1 MDQCYHHVNHVLLL
15 RKSSVAPA
23 HVWYFHHMNSTRPNP
38 AEAPRILLVEDD
50 LTISDLV
57 AYNLERA
64 GYQVQQ
70 ERAGR
75 PGLEAALAGAA
86 DLVLLDLMLPGLDG
100 LTAAREIRRRK
111 PNLPV
116 ILLTAR
122 TDRETML
129 EGFEAGADDYVT
141 KPFDMDVLLARIQ
154 ARLRT
159 TPEVVQTTKTPPQR
173 ELGNLTLDRDGR
185 ALRAGSQSV
194 RLKPK
199 EFALLDLL
207 TSRTEHLFSREE
219 LTEAVWRQRY
229 IPGSRSLDVHVRR
242 LRSKLED
249 LGAELEIETIRGVG
263 YRALVVGSTEGR
275 PKNRR
280 DDHADDRSKRRGE
293 GRGGRD
299 R

>member
-1 MDQCYHHVNHVLLL
+1 
-15 RKSSVAPA
+15 
-23 HVWYFHHMNSTRPNP
+23 MNVTRPNP
-38 AEAPRILLVEDD
+38 AESPRILLVEDD

-154 ARLRT
+154 ARLRA
-159 TPEVVQTTKTPPQR
+159 TPEVVRATTTPPQR
-173 ELGNLTLDRDGR
+173 ELGNLTLDRDAR
-185 ALRAGSQSV
+185 ALRAGAVSV

-207 TSRTEHLFSREE
+207 ASRPEHLFSREE

-249 LGAELEIETIRGVG
+249 IGAELEIETIRGVG
-263 YRALVVGSTEGR
+263 YRALVVGAGTDRG
-275 PKNRR
+275 KRR
-280 DDHADDRSKRRGE
+280 DIDRERK
-293 GRGGRD
+293 D

>member
-1 MDQCYHHVNHVLLL
+1 MSNS
-15 RKSSVAPA
+15 RRASAP
-23 HVWYFHHMNSTRPNP
+23 S
-38 AEAPRILLVEDD
+38 PRILLVEDD

-70 ERAGR
+70 ERGGR

-122 TDRETML
+122 ADRETML

-154 ARLRT
+154 ARLRA
-159 TPEVVQTTKTPPQR
+159 TPEGVQTTATPAQR
-173 ELGNLTLDRDGR
+173 ELGNLTLDRDAR
-185 ALRAGSQSV
+185 ALRAGAESV

-207 TSRTEHLFSREE
+207 ASRPEHLFSREE

-229 IPGSRSLDVHVRR
+229 IAGSRSLDVHVRR

-249 LGAELEIETIRGVG
+249 LDADLRIETIRGVG
-263 YRALVVGSTEGR
+263 YRAMVGAA
-275 PKNRR
+275 KAN
-280 DDHADDRSKRRGE
+280 RSKSRPDDPSSRT
-293 GRGGRD
+293 D
-299 R
+299 

>member
-1 MDQCYHHVNHVLLL
+1 
-15 RKSSVAPA
+15 
-23 HVWYFHHMNSTRPNP
+23 MNAARPNP
-38 AEAPRILLVEDD
+38 TEAPRILLVEDD
-50 LTISDLV
+50 QTISDLV

-64 GYQVQQ
+64 GYRVQQ

-122 TDRETML
+122 ADRETML

-159 TPEVVQTTKTPPQR
+159 TPEVVQSKTTLVRR
-173 ELGNLTLDRDGR
+173 ELGNLTLDRDAR
-185 ALRAGSQSV
+185 ALRAGSDSV

-207 TSRTEHLFSREE
+207 ASRPEHLFSREE

-249 LGAELEIETIRGVG
+249 LGADLEIETIRGVG
-263 YRALVVGSTEGR
+263 YRVLVVGSKAGR
-275 PKNRR
+275 PKSRR
-280 DDHADDRSKRRGE
+280 DDTHNRKD
-293 GRGGRD
+293 
-299 R
+299 